1 MNSPC
6 TVPWIPKV
14 QQYNAYTSMIET
26 HSKFHHATHGRHE
39 RMRMGPWRTR
49 KKGHQ
54 KATRPPL
61 FAGDSGPWDGTAH
74 TLSIL
79 DQKLHVA
86 ADQADMRQTCRVQ
99 AVAPDS
105 SSTVALH

>member
-1 MNSPC
+1 M
-6 TVPWIPKV
+6 PWIPKV

-79 DQKLHVA
+79 DQKLHSGRPGRHA
-86 ADQADMRQTCRVQ
+86 ADMQGAGGGTR
-99 AVAPDS
+99 
-105 SSTVALH
+105 L